1 MSIPKPELS
10 IMFKSFLLG
19 TCSIVLLLLWSC
31 QSQESVNPFYKGV
44 ADIQERKAFLM
55 EITNP
60 AGTSSTNTFLPY
72 PANHGLFTENS
83 EVEVLAITNRLDSG
97 QQVAVYPVGTLIL
110 QEGATKR
117 NIIISVPI
125 DSSLQFSPIVNFQE
139 FIVTQAGAR
148 QIIQDWFLYEKGLGV
163 VDLVG
168 WKDEQ
173 YAWSLLNE

>member
-1 MSIPKPELS
+1 MT
-10 IMFKSFLLG
+10 KSLLLG
-19 TCSIVLLLLWSC
+19 TCSILLLFLWSC
-31 QSQESVNPFYKGV
+31 QPKEPADPFYKGV
-44 ADIQERKAFLM
+44 TDIQEKKAFLM

-60 AGTSSTNTFLPY
+60 AGTSSSKTFLPY
-72 PANHGLFTENS
+72 PANHGLFTENPA
-83 EVEVLAITNRLDSG
+83 VEVLTITHQLDSG

-117 NIIISVPI
+117 NIIISVPV
-125 DSSLQFSPIVNFQE
+125 DSSLQFSPIVNYQD

-148 QIIQDWFLYEKGLGV
+148 QIIQNWFLYEKGLGK

-173 YAWSLLNE
+173 YAWGLLNGELRMEN